1 MSTASVSC
9 KNCEYCNRAGDM
21 ERLVEV
27 DSECDNVALKSP
39 DIDHENFASEQRR
52 VISGQ
57 KRCSSSSVPPGSQGA

>member
-9 KNCEYCNRAGDM
+9 RNCEYCNRAEDT
-21 ERLVEV
+21 EKLAEV

-39 DIDHENFASEQRR
+39 DIDHEYFAPEQRW

-57 KRCSSSSVPPGSQGA
+57 KRCCSSSVPPGSQGA